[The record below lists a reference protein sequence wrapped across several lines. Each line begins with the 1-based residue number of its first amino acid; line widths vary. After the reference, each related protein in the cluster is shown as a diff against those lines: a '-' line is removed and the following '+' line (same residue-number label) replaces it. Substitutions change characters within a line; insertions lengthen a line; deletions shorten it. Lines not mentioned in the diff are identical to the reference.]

1 MMSSNPQKRQK
12 SRKREK
18 TSSSPSPSFPFLKEP
33 SPSLF
38 PSKQDL
44 LKLLT
49 VIAIASFVAVAC
61 NYTVR
66 IVNRKP
72 KPFCDSSQDPLS
84 DFCQPCPNNARCFQ
98 GSWDCLPGYKK
109 HGKFCVEDGEINQTA
124 EKLFEWVERHVC
136 EAYARFLCSGTGTI
150 WFREEDILKKID
162 ENNLKDN
169 SGFKND
175 TFMLSKLKATERIAS
190 SLERR
195 ADFNGIKEFKCPDLL
210 ADQYKPLLCCIR
222 QWIYKNIIYVL
233 PIFVALLGSVKLF
246 RIIRR
251 SQYLSTR
258 AEELYEQVCDILEE
272 SALSAKSREG
282 EGDTWV
288 VASRL
293 RDHLLLPRERKDSVL
308 WKKVEELVQGDS
320 RIDRYPKLVKGE
332 SRIVWEWQVEGSLS
346 SRGRTKV
353 AMSKLK
359 SLEHKYESHSPL
371 QRKLQVGEL
380 LNC

>member
-1 MMSSNPQKRQK
+1 MLSSTPQKRRK

-18 TSSSPSPSFPFLKEP
+18 PSSPSPSFPFLKEP

-38 PSKQDL
+38 PSRQDL

-49 VIAIASFVAVAC
+49 VIAIASFVAIAC
-61 NYTVR
+61 SYTVR
-66 IVNRKP
+66 IVNRQP

-84 DFCQPCPNNARCFQ
+84 DFCEPCPNNARCFQ
-98 GSWDCLPGYKK
+98 GSWDCLPGYKR

-136 EAYARFLCSGTGTI
+136 EAYARFLCYGTGTI
-150 WFREEDILKKID
+150 WFREEEIFKKID

-175 TFMLSKLKATERIAS
+175 TFMLAKQKATEKIAG

-195 ADFNGIKEFKCPDLL
+195 TDFNGIKEFKCPDLL
-210 ADQYKPLLCCIR
+210 ADHYKPLRCCIQ
-222 QWIYKNIIYVL
+222 QWIYKNIIYVI
-233 PIFVALLGSVKLF
+233 PFFVVLLGFVKLF
-246 RIIRR
+246 RIICR
-251 SQYLSTR
+251 SRYLSAR

-272 SALSAKSREG
+272 SALSTKSREG
-282 EGDTWV
+282 DPWL

-308 WKKVEELVQGDS
+308 WKKVEELVQEDS

-346 SRGRTKV
+346 SRGRTKGAV
-353 AMSKLK
+353 SKLK
-359 SLEHKYESHSPL
+359 SLGHTYESHSPL
-371 QRKLQVGEL
+371 QRKLQ
-380 LNC
+380 